1 MMFGIAF
8 VLVALLVGTVPAAA
22 VEYSVWDWWTNN
34 QGAGGMVDLDGNTV
48 TPPWNNSQST
58 ATTADLWNLMTYDQY
73 FTVPSV
79 PAPAANNIRA
89 YLHVEWSA
97 HREYNYFGWYE
108 PVLPG
113 SGDITRHQL
122 FTGAADGSSPDGTVS
137 DTIEVTAGQ
146 QIGFYLDYVPVGR
159 SLTPDNPLYDPA
171 ASYFTEDDRNGDDA
185 TPSLDSENRD
195 GGPANAW
202 GTEGYRHVRVFK
214 DPRASIFDGWSYIL
228 AWEDLPMTTK
238 NYDYAGAW
246 ADDSALDWA
255 RPTEPDYNDF
265 IVRIEFRFEEDLPTD
280 TPELSTWLLLGLSL
294 AAVPVLRRRRRS

>member
-1 MMFGIAF
+1 MTFGIAF

-22 VEYSVWDWWTNN
+22 AEYSVWDWWTNN

-48 TPPWNNSQST
+48 TPPWGNDYSS
-58 ATTADLWNLMTYDQY
+58 ATTSDLWNLMTYDQY

-79 PAPAANNIRA
+79 PAPAANSVRA
-89 YLHVEWSA
+89 YLHVEWSG

-113 SGDITRHQL
+113 SGLITRHQL
-122 FTGAADGSSPDGTVS
+122 FAGGTDGSSPDGTVS
-137 DTIEVTAGQ
+137 ADIEVTAGQ
-146 QIGFYLDYVPVGR
+146 QIGFYLDYVPGGR

-171 ASYFTEDDRNGDDA
+171 ASYFTEDNRNGDDA
-185 TPSLDSENRD
+185 TPSLDSEDRD
-195 GGPANAW
+195 DISGLNSW

-214 DPRASIFDGWSYIL
+214 DPRQSEGWSYIL

-238 NYDYAGAW
+238 NYNYAGAW

-255 RPTEPDYNDF
+255 RPTEPDYDDF
-265 IVRIEFRFEEDLPTD
+265 IVRMEFRFHPSD